1 MKEHLIIELSNG
13 IKYVAIDVIEHNNFK
28 YFLLT
33 QLSNEETALST
44 EFDICRYDEVNNNF
58 DLIKEEKELLE
69 IKEIFTERL
78 EKKKIEVSIKEK
90 IDFENLLKLKVVS
103 VDNYNYI
110 FEYDDRRILRR
121 IQFYSNTKPKVND
134 NVYVSRDI
142 LEEDMLAY
150 GHITNIEELSNKIIF
165 IIERNDTKIYLKR
178 YYG

>member
-1 MKEHLIIELSNG
+1 MAKILVADDEDKIRSLIKKYAVFDNHIITEASNGMEAIELFS
-13 IKYVAIDVIEHNNFK
+13 
-28 YFLLT
+28 
-33 QLSNEETALST
+33 
-44 EFDICRYDEVNNNF
+44 NNNF
-58 DLIKEEKELLE
+58 DLIKDEKELLE

-110 FEYDDRRILRR
+110 FEYDDRRIQRR